1 MIPRTLVPIDARP
14 PATNGAEPPSR
25 RRPTTMDERTLVPAM
40 LPIVVLDGHTNIPTN
55 LSLDSISAR
64 VVVPRDINREAY
76 GVVENHTLP
85 AQPTELDER
94 VTVPLGSSLPEIV
107 PPAEYSLPDIVDQ
120 DIFTSGEIQLA
131 VPEQKEK
138 RIKPYVVLI
147 GAIAVHLFI
156 FILILLY
163 ALVFPAHIPT
173 AEEQEIARN
182 QMRLILPPGA
192 FELNQPR
199 ATPQPPAAHVH
210 VDPNVIRKVA
220 PPEPAPAPKVT
231 PPPTPPRE
239 LPAAPIAK
247 PNAAQQAPQDAPTP
261 KVEAPKP
268 GLRLE
273 TPDTPQPN
281 NRLLLPK
288 SSSSTL
294 QDAIR
299 DSARNP
305 NAGGGRSGAVI
316 GPGPKPQGVPG
327 SGHQGG
333 PGTGSY
339 GNGYEILTPLEG
351 VDFSDYM
358 ARVVNAVR
366 RNWYAVMPE
375 SAQLG
380 DRGRV
385 MLQFRIM
392 RDGSVP
398 TGEPNTLMGSG
409 KEPLDRAAVSA
420 IRSSNP
426 FEPLPPKFSG
436 PSIELRFYFLYNLP
450 IEDAYK

>member
-1 MIPRTLVPIDARP
+1 MIPRTLVPVDARP
-14 PATNGAEPPSR
+14 PAMNGAEPSSR

-40 LPIVVLDGHTNIPTN
+40 LPIVVLDGHTNIPAN
-55 LSLDSISAR
+55 LPLDSIAAR

-76 GVVENHTLP
+76 GVREEHTLP
-85 AQPTELDER
+85 VQPTELDER

-107 PPAEYSLPDIVDQ
+107 PPAQYSLPDIVDQ
-120 DIFTSGEIQLA
+120 DIITSGEIQLV
-131 VPEQKEK
+131 VPEQKEA
-138 RIKPYVVLI
+138 RIKPYLVLI
-147 GAIAVHLFI
+147 GAVTVHLFI
-156 FILILLY
+156 FIIILLY
-163 ALVFPAHIPT
+163 ALVFPAHAPT

-199 ATPQPPAAHVH
+199 ATPLPPAPHVH

-220 PPEPAPAPKVT
+220 PPEPAPAPKLA
-231 PPPTPPRE
+231 PPTPPRE

-247 PNAAQQAPQDAPTP
+247 PNAAQQAPQASPNP
-261 KVEAPKP
+261 KVEAPKS
-268 GLRLE
+268 GLQLE
-273 TPDTPQPN
+273 TPDAPQAN

-288 SSSSTL
+288 SSTNTL
-294 QDAIR
+294 QDAIKN
-299 DSARNP
+299 SARNP
-305 NAGGGRSGAVI
+305 TTGGGRSGAVI
-316 GPGPKPQGVPG
+316 GPGPKAPG
-327 SGHQGG
+327 SQGSRGG
-333 PGTGSY
+333 PGAGSY
-339 GNGYEILTPLEG
+339 GNGYEILTPTEG
-351 VDFSDYM
+351 VDFSEYM
-358 ARVVNAVR
+358 KRVVESVR
-366 RNWYAVMPE
+366 RNWYAVMPQ

-380 DRGRV
+380 DQGKV

-398 TGEPNTLMGSG
+398 TGDPNTVVGSG

-426 FEPLPPKFSG
+426 FEPLPPAFGG

>member
-1 MIPRTLVPIDARP
+1 MIPRTLVPVDARP
-14 PATNGAEPPSR
+14 PAVNGAEPSSR

-40 LPIVVLDGHTNIPTN
+40 LPIVVLDGRTTIPAN
-55 LSLDSISAR
+55 LPLDSISAR

-76 GVVENHTLP
+76 GVREEHTLP
-85 AQPTELDER
+85 VQPTELDER

-107 PPAEYSLPDIVDQ
+107 PPAQYSLPDIVDQ
-120 DIFTSGEIQLA
+120 DIITSGELQLV
-131 VPEQKEK
+131 VPEQKEA
-138 RIKPYVVLI
+138 RIKPYLVLI
-147 GAIAVHLFI
+147 GAVTVHLLI

-163 ALVFPAHIPT
+163 ALVFPAHVPT

-199 ATPQPPAAHVH
+199 ATPQPPAPHVH

-220 PPEPAPAPKVT
+220 PPEPAPAPKV
-231 PPPTPPRE
+231 PQPTPPRE

-247 PNAAQQAPQDAPTP
+247 PNAAQQAPQTSPQ
-261 KVEAPKP
+261 KVEAPKS
-268 GLRLE
+268 GLQFE
-273 TPDTPQPN
+273 TPDAPVPN
-281 NRLLLPK
+281 NRLQLPK
-288 SSSSTL
+288 SSTNTL
-294 QDAIR
+294 QDAIKN
-299 DSARNP
+299 SARNP
-305 NAGGGRSGAVI
+305 TAGGGRSGAVI
-316 GPGPKPQGVPG
+316 GPGPKAPG
-327 SGHQGG
+327 SQGGRGG
-333 PGTGSY
+333 PGAGSY
-339 GNGYEILTPLEG
+339 GNGYEILTPTEG
-351 VDFSDYM
+351 VDFSEYM
-358 ARVVNAVR
+358 KRVIESVR
-366 RNWYAVMPE
+366 RNWYAVMPQ

-380 DRGRV
+380 DQGKV

-398 TGEPNTLMGSG
+398 TGDPNTVVGSG

-426 FEPLPPKFSG
+426 FEPLPPAFSG